1 MATINASTIP
11 WAEDE
16 VVPTAAQVTFI
27 LSSAPSDPLSLTMRV
42 NGVAYDLGID
52 YTISGVTVTW
62 LNTLFVLQTT
72 DKVHLRYQ

>member
-1 MATINASTIP
+1 MATVIVGGDVWS
-11 WAEDE
+11 EDE
-16 VVPTAAQVTFI
+16 FIPTAAQVTFI
-27 LSSAPSDPLSLTMRV
+27 LSFAPNDPLSLTMRV

-62 LNTLFVLQTT
+62 LNLDFVMATF